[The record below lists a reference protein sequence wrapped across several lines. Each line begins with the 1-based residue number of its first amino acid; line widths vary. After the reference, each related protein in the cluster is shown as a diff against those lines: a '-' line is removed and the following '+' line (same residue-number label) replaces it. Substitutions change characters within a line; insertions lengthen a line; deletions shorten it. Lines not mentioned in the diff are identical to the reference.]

1 VPQAN
6 KSLMTEATELWQL
19 VVAYFKQET
28 LDPIKQLGRF
38 LAFGI
43 GGSLLLCVGLPLLV
57 LGLLR
62 FLQTETADHLTGSL
76 TWVPYA
82 GTLVLSGIFA
92 GLAARAIGSKK
103 RKARS

>member
-1 VPQAN
+1 VADKTLVTQ
-6 KSLMTEATELWQL
+6 ATELWQL

-28 LDPIKQLGRF
+28 LDPIKALGRF

-43 GGSLLLCVGLPLLV
+43 LGSVLLCLGLPLLM

-62 FLQTETADHLTGSL
+62 FLQNETEDHLTGSL

-82 GTLVLSGIFA
+82 GTLVLSAIFA
-92 GLAARAIGSKK
+92 GLAARAISAKK
-103 RKARS
+103 RRMS

>member
-1 VPQAN
+1 LAEKTLVTQ
-6 KSLMTEATELWQL
+6 ATELWQL

-28 LDPIKQLGRF
+28 LDPIKSLGRF

-43 GGSLLLCVGLPLLV
+43 LGSVLLCLGLPLLV

-62 FLQTETADHLTGSL
+62 FLQNETKDHLTGSL

-82 GTLVLSGIFA
+82 ATLGLSVIFA
-92 GLAARAIGSKK
+92 GLAARAISAKK
-103 RKARS
+103 RRTS